1 MPRAARPRR
10 VPADAA
16 PPTARRRRQV
26 AADRLRVVWLGRRR
40 IPGVHAGLEL
50 KLEGMVTV
58 RDGLPTMFNP
68 RYEILS
74 RLEEHC
80 HARDLPV
87 PGPPSARI
95 PARFTRPGEAQ
106 PAGTQPTVAQL
117 AEDYAAKAG
126 LHRTSNGNIDVLR
139 AGGVQ
144 GLAESI
150 LPGLVFLIAFTV
162 SRELTLALVGAL
174 AVAAAFT
181 VARLV
186 QRKPLTQALA
196 GIAGVGLSAWLANT
210 TGKAEDFYV
219 LGFFTNLGYIVAMS
233 ISIAVRWPIAGLLF
247 GFIRNEGLHWRKDP
261 ARVKAYRIGTW
272 VIITVLALRLLVQ
285 VPLYYMGEQGLA
297 ALATTRL
304 LWAPRSTSWASGWP
318 GS

>member
-1 MPRAARPRR
+1 MPETSPFQDPRPRES
-10 VPADAA
+10 
-16 PPTARRRRQV
+16 Q
-26 AADRLRVVWLGRRR
+26 
-40 IPGVHAGLEL
+40 PG
-50 KLEGMVTV
+50 
-58 RDGLPTMFNP
+58 
-68 RYEILS
+68 S
-74 RLEEHC
+74 
-80 HARDLPV
+80 
-87 PGPPSARI
+87 
-95 PARFTRPGEAQ
+95 TRPAEAQ

-126 LHRTSNGNIDVLR
+126 LHRTSNGNIDVLKS

-162 SRELTLALVGAL
+162 SRELTPALVGAL

-196 GIAGVGLSAWLANT
+196 GVAGVGLSAWLANT

-304 LWAPRSTSWASGWP
+304 LMGAPLYILGLWVAWLLTRPAGPATETSAEP
-318 GS
+318 N